1 MLGGEW
7 FEELFGSPKT
17 ATEETIKSAALETL
31 QQHLGISQ
39 EPSHAIVNIHKVH
52 WGVQVTKCNINECEW
67 VPSLCGVRKFYTTE
81 GPTNL

>member
-1 MLGGEW
+1 MYKIRLLVHVHDVRTLCLQVMLGGEW

-52 WGVQVTKCNINECEW
+52 
-67 VPSLCGVRKFYTTE
+67 
-81 GPTNL
+81 